1 MAVQIPESKPWYSRA
16 KLTRSFKIARRL
28 PLIPIFLIIFVL
40 VLPAVLADAWSA
52 WRGPAFHPEK
62 PHTETRLMPPAW
74 VKAKV
79 ESVHPAVDIPNLD
92 IYVGD
97 ELVPGVHVKLGKTTD
112 DSYGTIVY
120 EDGEKVHGIIEVKT
134 QEGEKIRVHRALIYE
149 GGIESSMKS
158 KLGGTLVTWKNPI
171 QFSGGG
177 AYTRRATT
185 EIQSGLA
192 FIDEVAW
199 TSFGGALVGY
209 PAVEAISVL
218 DASGKE
224 VVPKSGLITT
234 NEIYLDG
241 NEAQIL
247 AMDNSYKVRTNDGER
262 RFFLGTDKAGRDI
275 VTRLIHGA
283 RISLTVSLIAILFAG
298 SVGTTL
304 GLLAGYSGGWV
315 DALIMRLVDMK
326 LAIPS
331 ILLALVFV
339 AVVGRGFGTVVTV
352 IALVYWAIY
361 ARQARGETLAI
372 KNRDFVQ
379 RAKVAGASH
388 TRIIMKHI
396 LPNVLNSLVIV
407 ATLQLGTAILFE
419 ASLSFLNAGIPRPI
433 PAWGI
438 MVADGREL
446 ITSHWWVTLW
456 PGLAILIAVLSL
468 NLLGDWTRDTLD
480 PKTRQVN

>member
-16 KLTRSFKIARRL
+16 KLTRALKIARRL
-28 PLIPIFLIIFVL
+28 PLVPIFLIVFVL
-40 VLPAVLADAWSA
+40 ILPAALADVWSNM
-52 WRGPAFHPEK
+52 RGDEYHPEK
-62 PHTETRLMPPAW
+62 PHTSTRLLPPAW

-79 ESVHPAVDIPNLD
+79 ETVYAGVDVNELD
-92 IYVGD
+92 IHIGE
-97 ELVPGVHVKLGKTTD
+97 ELDPDAHIKLGKTTD
-112 DSYGTIVY
+112 ELYGTVVY
-120 EDGEKVHGIIEVKT
+120 GNGEKVHGIIDVMTPDGVEV
-134 QEGEKIRVHRALIYE
+134 RVHRALIYD
-149 GGIESSMKS
+149 GGLESSMKS

-177 AYTRRATT
+177 AYTRKATT

-209 PAVEAISVL
+209 PAIEAISVF
-218 DASGKE
+218 DANGKE

-234 NEIYLDG
+234 SESYLHG
-241 NEAQIL
+241 NETEIL
-247 AMDNSYKVRTNDGER
+247 AMDNSYKVRTYDGER

-275 VTRLIHGA
+275 ITRLIHGA

-298 SVGTTL
+298 TVGTTL
-304 GLLAGYSGGWV
+304 GLISGYAGGWV
-315 DALIMRLVDMK
+315 DALVMRLVDMK

-361 ARQARGETLAI
+361 ARQSRGETLAI

-388 TRIIMKHI
+388 MRIIIKHI

-456 PGLAILIAVLSL
+456 PGLAILVAVLSL

>member
-16 KLTRSFKIARRL
+16 KLVRGLKAARRL
-28 PLIPIFLIIFVL
+28 PLIPIFIILFVL
-40 VLPAVLADAWSA
+40 LLPAVFADAWSA
-52 WRGPAFHPEK
+52 WRGPAFHPER
-62 PHTETRLMPPAW
+62 PHTETRLMPPGW

-79 ESVHPAVDIPNLD
+79 ESIYAGVEISNLD
-92 IYVGD
+92 IYVGE
-97 ELVPGVHVKLGKTTD
+97 ELFPDVHIKLGKTSD
-112 DSYGTIVY
+112 EMYGTVVY
-120 EDGEKVHGIIEVKT
+120 GDGEKVHGIIDVMAP
-134 QEGEKIRVHRALIYE
+134 EGVEIRVHRALIYE
-149 GGIESSMKS
+149 GGVESSMKS

-177 AYTRRATT
+177 AYTRKATT
-185 EIQSGLA
+185 EVQSGLA

-209 PAVEAISVL
+209 PAMEAISVL
-218 DASGKE
+218 DVNGKE
-224 VVPKSGLITT
+224 VVPKSGLVTT
-234 NEIYLDG
+234 NEVYLDG
-241 NEAQIL
+241 NEDHIL
-247 AMDNSYKVRTNDGER
+247 AMDNSYKVRTNDGEW
-262 RFFLGTDKAGRDI
+262 RFILGTDKAGRDI
-275 VTRLIHGA
+275 LTRLIHGA
-283 RISLTVSLIAILFAG
+283 RISLSVSLIAIFFAG

-304 GLLAGYSGGWV
+304 GLIAGYTGGWV
-315 DALIMRLVDMK
+315 DAVIMRLVDMK

-361 ARQARGETLAI
+361 ARQARGETLSI
-372 KNRDFVQ
+372 KNRDYVQ
-379 RAKVAGASH
+379 RAKVAGCSH
-388 TRIIMKHI
+388 IRIILKHI

-419 ASLSFLNAGIPRPI
+419 ASLSFLNAGIPRPMA
-433 PAWGI
+433 AWGI

-456 PGLAILIAVLSL
+456 PGMCILVAVMAL

>member
-1 MAVQIPESKPWYSRA
+1 
-16 KLTRSFKIARRL
+16 
-28 PLIPIFLIIFVL
+28 
-40 VLPAVLADAWSA
+40 
-52 WRGPAFHPEK
+52 
-62 PHTETRLMPPAW
+62 MPPAW

-79 ESVHPAVDIPNLD
+79 ESVQSGVDFAKLE
-92 IYVGD
+92 IYVAD
-97 ELVPGVHVKLGKTTD
+97 ELSEGAHIKLGKTTD
-112 DSYGTIVY
+112 ELYGDVVY
-120 EDGEKVHGIIEVKT
+120 PDEEKIYGIIDVKT
-134 QEGEKIRVHRALIYE
+134 PDGVEIRVHRALVYD
-149 GGIESSMKS
+149 GGVESSMES

-177 AYTRRATT
+177 AYTRKGTT

-192 FIDEVAW
+192 FIDEIAW

-209 PAVEAISVL
+209 PAIEAISVFDL
-218 DASGKE
+218 SGKE

-234 NEIYLDG
+234 SEIYLHG
-241 NEAQIL
+241 SEEEIL

-275 VTRLIHGA
+275 ITRLIHGA

-298 SVGTTL
+298 TVGTTL
-304 GLLAGYSGGWV
+304 GLIAGYSGGWV
-315 DALIMRLVDMK
+315 DAVIMRLVDMK

-372 KNRDFVQ
+372 KNRDYVQ
-379 RAKVAGASH
+379 RAKVAGCSH
-388 TRIIMKHI
+388 MRIIAKHI

-456 PGLAILIAVLSL
+456 PGLAILIAVMSL